1 VGEGPQA
8 VLHHAGI
15 GQLPSG
21 AGGQLPEKLA
31 WKLSFRA
38 NAKAVIPM

>member
-21 AGGQLPEKLA
+21 AGGQLPEKLDCSTEDY
-31 WKLSFRA
+31 KRH
-38 NAKAVIPM
+38 